1 MAMTL
6 SKCLFN
12 VLFFFLAFAMLLP
25 ALDAKNKPK
34 MDKYQTFQAQKAFKA
49 AKKAYHKNPEK
60 VSKSVSDSIYRFLR
74 GYSYMNVEKN
84 GTTNRRNL
92 MKRYEGP
99 CLATNPIDQCWRCD
113 PNWGK
118 YRKKLA
124 DCAIGF
130 GRNAVGGKHGRFY
143 IVNDT
148 SDDVLNPKPGT
159 LRHAVIQPKPLW
171 ITFARSMIITLKE
184 ELMVNCN
191 KTIDGRGYNVH
202 IAYGAGITLQY
213 VQNVIIHNIHIHDIL
228 PSAGGMIRDS
238 TEHVGL
244 RTQSDGDGISLFG
257 ATNVWIDHVSMYSCG
272 DGLID
277 AIMGSTAITI
287 SNSHFTNHNEVMLF
301 GANDKHEEDKFM
313 QITVA
318 FNHFGKG
325 LVQRMPR
332 CRHGFFHVVNND
344 YTHWLMYAIGGSS
357 NPTII
362 SQGNRFI
369 APPNLSA
376 KEVTK
381 REENADESE
390 WKNWTWR
397 SVGDLMMN
405 GAFFV
410 QSGNPNYDQKIK
422 DALVAAK
429 PGHMVP
435 TITRFAGTLRCKKGF
450 EC

>member
-1 MAMTL
+1 
-6 SKCLFN
+6 
-12 VLFFFLAFAMLLP
+12 MLLP
-25 ALDAKNKPK
+25 ALDAKNEPQ
-34 MDKYQTFQAQKAFKA
+34 MDKYWKLRAHKSFIEAQKA
-49 AKKAYHKNPEK
+49 YNPDPK
-60 VSKSVSDSIYRFLR
+60 MVTDSIRESIGRFLR
-74 GYSYMNVEKN
+74 GYMNFELSM
-84 GTTNRRNL
+84 RRNL

-118 YRKKLA
+118 NRKKLA

-130 GRNAVGGKHGRFY
+130 GRNAAGGKHGRFY

-148 SDDVLNPKPGT
+148 SDDILNPKPGT

-213 VQNVIIHNIHIHDIL
+213 VQNIIIHNIHIHDIL
-228 PSAGGMIRDS
+228 PGAGGMIRDS

-257 ATNVWIDHVSMYSCG
+257 ATNVWIDHVSMYRCG

-301 GANDKHEEDKFM
+301 GANEKHEQDKFM

-332 CRHGFFHVVNND
+332 CRLGFFHVANND

-369 APPNLSA
+369 APPNVSA

-381 REENADESE
+381 REHADESE

-397 SVGDLMMN
+397 SEGDLMMN
-405 GAFFV
+405 EAFFV
-410 QSGNPNYDQKIK
+410 QSGNPNYDPKTNET
-422 DALVAAK
+422 LFAAK
-429 PGHMVP
+429 PGHMV
-435 TITRFAGTLRCKKGF
+435 TSITRFAGTLRCKKGF